1 LIARHFPMTYRS
13 DMKFNIYGRRKLEVR
28 RENDAWEVVRQPET
42 VGAVDLFIPSV
53 LETEDS
59 ATYLDDIYYELAGS
73 GYDNKLLS

>member
-1 LIARHFPMTYRS
+1 MTYRS

-28 RENDAWEVVRQPET
+28 RENDGWEVVRQPET
-42 VGAVDLFIPSV
+42 GAAVDLFIPSV

-73 GYDNKLLS
+73 GYDSKLLS

>member
-1 LIARHFPMTYRS
+1 MPVFPAGDS

-28 RENDAWEVVRQPET
+28 RENDVWEVYRQPET
-42 VGAVDLFIPSV
+42 DVAIDLFIPSV

-59 ATYLDDIYYELAGS
+59 ATYLDDIYYELDGA

>member
-1 LIARHFPMTYRS
+1 
-13 DMKFNIYGRRKLEVR
+13 
-28 RENDAWEVVRQPET
+28 VVRQPET